1 MSIICSSLACM
12 YKVFNVHTTVTI
24 KFYLKRMKLSSDLDV
39 ITVLEILCKY
49 IIAVVTLWFLTG
61 FL

>member
-1 MSIICSSLACM
+1 M
-12 YKVFNVHTTVTI
+12 YKAFNVHTIVTI

>member
-1 MSIICSSLACM
+1 M
-12 YKVFNVHTTVTI
+12 YKAFNVHTIVTI

-39 ITVLEILCKY
+39 ITVLEILGKY